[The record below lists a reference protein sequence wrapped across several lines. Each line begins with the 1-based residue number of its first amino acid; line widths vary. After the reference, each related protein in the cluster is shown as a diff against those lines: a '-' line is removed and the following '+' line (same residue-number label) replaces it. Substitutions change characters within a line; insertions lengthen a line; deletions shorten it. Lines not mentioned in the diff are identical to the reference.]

1 MEDSS
6 GDLPLV
12 PGGSSSGTLK
22 ERVPG
27 SQHALMSAAMLDAK
41 RARMKV
47 ENDREALANRIARLQ
62 NEELRATKRIEQ
74 THRRTQE
81 ILAAKNRHHQQQSEK
96 EKIRIEHEE
105 LVEAHRQALS
115 HIRDE
120 RKQATQT
127 ARATH
132 AAQRQAVGKS
142 NKESMLKNAEIIAQ
156 QRAAELNAAMYK
168 RNEVRKVEADAR
180 ERKLREKELM
190 IAHLQKRAEERQLEE
205 TRRAEAYD
213 KDLAELERQEYELLV
228 ALEGHRNDRQEV
240 YAELESQL
248 GHAPSQQQLRAGGP
262 AAMA

>member
-1 MEDSS
+1 MSDS
-6 GDLPLV
+6 GELPLIA
-12 PGGSSSGTLK
+12 GGSSSAMLK
-22 ERVPG
+22 DRVPG

-81 ILAAKNRHHQQQSEK
+81 ILAAKNRHHQQLTERDRVK
-96 EKIRIEHEE
+96 IEHEE

-115 HIRDE
+115 QIREE
-120 RKQATQT
+120 RKQATKE
-127 ARATH
+127 ARVNYAT
-132 AAQRQAVGKS
+132 QKQLLGRS
-142 NKESMLKNAEIIAQ
+142 NKEAMLKNAEIIAQ
-156 QRAAELNAAMYK
+156 QRAAELNSAMFK

-190 IAHLQKRAEERQLEE
+190 IAHLQQRADERQREE
-205 TRRAEAYD
+205 TRLAEQYD

-228 ALEGHRNDRQEV
+228 ALEGHRNERQQV
-240 YAELESQL
+240 YAELEDKL
-248 GHAPSQQQLRAGGP
+248 GHKPTSAQLRAGGP
-262 AAMA
+262 ATMA